1 MTVAD
6 DEDIIIIEDP
16 LKACEAEL
24 KELHRLR
31 NRAKRGGKF
40 TAITQLAAE
49 IRRTRE
55 LYDDLKATQ
64 SESGAIE
71 DPLTA
76 DEIILVLVANLGA
89 LPTHMLVEVCNLLRE
104 DGHGFVLDG
113 NVATL
118 GVAEA

>member
-1 MTVAD
+1 MTVAE
-6 DEDIIIIEDP
+6 DEDILIIEDP

-31 NRAKRGGKF
+31 RQAKRAGKS
-40 TAITQLAAE
+40 TAITQLTAE

-64 SESGAIE
+64 SESGVVE
-71 DPLTA
+71 TPLTA
-76 DEIILVLVANLGA
+76 DEIIMTLVAHLGA